1 MIFPEVRTTVV
12 QRLRRLCNPP
22 HAGVAAQM
30 IQMQRRMLDIH
41 VNLFFVRCHWIPL
54 LSWDTSFM
62 IAETKNS
69 GRLPARNAT
78 TG

>member
-1 MIFPEVRTTVV
+1 MT
-12 QRLRRLCNPP
+12 
-22 HAGVAAQM
+22 
-30 IQMQRRMLDIH
+30 QMQRRMLDIH